1 MESTHR
7 LVTAR
12 RVLGETVFSA
22 SGGKIGKIEDLMID
36 KSSGRTL
43 YALMAFDGFL
53 GIGTQYYPVPWS
65 MLDYNTAVNAYV
77 VPLTPAQVENAHS
90 VSDAEVEHEIEWREK
105 IHEFYGATPYWPGA
119 LV

>member
-1 MESTHR
+1 